1 MTRVHAAAAK
11 NIRCAMAGKIF
22 ALRTLLIIFITF
34 LFLSCDLFLD
44 VKVDNSG
51 NFWATNYSTEKNYRV
66 KAELFA
72 EGKYCNVWVERGSG
86 VSKEQAKTVA
96 SIYDT
101 KIHGLMINAFG
112 IENPSY
118 DGRDFPDIMKVAD
131 YLGDGDGKLCIL
143 LLDIKDDYKAGVN
156 ESFVAGYF
164 WSRNFLNIQESNK
177 CDMIYLDTYPGMGIR
192 DKNIENVFT
201 TLAHEMQHMMNYV
214 TRRILLS
221 GNNFTSMDVWIDEGL
236 SSAAEYI
243 IGGKQS
249 KDRIDWYNENG
260 DSKVKIKGLIDQGN
274 NFFVWENYKKE
285 NPYAVLDDY
294 ATVYLFFQWLRIQ
307 KGIGV
312 YRDIISSS
320 YGDYR
325 AVAEAM
331 GEDWD
336 TLLKDWMAANY
347 INSSTGVYG
356 YKGEIQVTTHTVP
369 AGKKEIDLYP
379 GEGVYSLTDAS
390 DTMPIKG
397 VKIRYVGLDKKAG
410 VNDSS
415 VFASGRLLTY
425 NIDTVVFMN
434 ANGHPTASPETGIT
448 TGKAASVN
456 ITPGRSAVPSYSGP
470 YRIGAGDVLSR
481 NGRNR
486 DTSWDFQDK

>member
-1 MTRVHAAAAK
+1 MTRVPAAAAK

-156 ESFVAGYF
+156 ESYVAGYF
-164 WSRNFLNIQESNK
+164 WSDNFLNIQESNK
-177 CDMIYLDTYPGMGIR
+177 CDMIYLDTYPGMGIKN
-192 DKNIENVFT
+192 KNIENVFP
-201 TLAHEMQHMMNYV
+201 TLAHEMQHMMNFV
-214 TRRILLS
+214 TRIIKNS
-221 GNNFTSMDVWIDEGL
+221 STSMDTWIDEGL

-243 IGGKQS
+243 VSDGEYS
-249 KDRIDWYNENG
+249 KERVEWYNENG
-260 DSKVKIKGLIDQGN
+260 DSKVNIKGLIDQGN
-274 NFFVWENYKKE
+274 NFFVWNNHGLENQ
-285 NPYAVLDDY
+285 YAILDDY
-294 ATVYLFFQWLRIQ
+294 ATVYLFFQWLRLQ
-307 KGIGV
+307 KGDEV
-312 YRDIISSS
+312 YRDIISSNNNN
-320 YGDYR
+320 YR
-325 AVAEAM
+325 AIEEAT
-331 GEDWD
+331 GEEWN
-336 TLLKDWMAANY
+336 TLLKNWMAANY
-347 INSSTGVYG
+347 INSGTGVYG
-356 YKGEIQVTTHTVP
+356 YKGEIPIITTHTAT
-369 AGKKEIDLYP
+369 AGKTEISLYP
-379 GEGVYSLTDAS
+379 GEGVYSLTDANG
-390 DTMPIKG
+390 TTPNTG
-397 VKIRYVGLDKKAG
+397 GTNIRYAGLNKTAG
-410 VNDSS
+410 VSDSS

-425 NIDTVVFMN
+425 NIN
-434 ANGHPTASPETGIT
+434 NKSNGSMEKGTT
-448 TGKAASVN
+448 TGKTASVY

-470 YRIGAGDVLSR
+470 YRIGAGDILSR
-481 NGRNR
+481 NGKNR
-486 DTSWDFQDK
+486 DTSWNFQDK